1 MDRSTPF
8 SMAFFT
14 LHLIGFR
21 GNLATEQESNHH
33 EISLTSGMANSND
46 YFSDVGGSTLGL
58 YQENA
63 STATS
68 KKLLPLAPLL
78 SNLGRWWCIIL
89 WIITHNYYSIWCD
102 GCYNLSHMN
111 WCIFSNPDLLV
122 TIKML
127 PIICTSWIYYRIPSR
142 RIDAKV

>member
-46 YFSDVGGSTLGL
+46 YFPDVGGATLGL
-58 YQENA
+58 YQDNT

-78 SNLGRWWCIIL
+78 SNLGRGGGGVLYYGTSHII
-89 WIITHNYYSIWCD
+89 IIVSGD

-111 WCIFSNPDLLV
+111 
-122 TIKML
+122 
-127 PIICTSWIYYRIPSR
+127 
-142 RIDAKV
+142 